1 MTTYAKF
8 LKMAA
13 LQPRLL
19 ANEDAE
25 LYVAG
30 GTNLKELRQLGL
42 KPAKERRGS
51 ICWDKNDLD
60 KYVDIAKETIWMS
73 KKE

>member
-1 MTTYAKF
+1 MTTYAKL

-30 GTNLKELRQLGL
+30 STNLNELKKFRI
-42 KPAKERRGS
+42 K
-51 ICWDKNDLD
+51 
-60 KYVDIAKETIWMS
+60 TS
-73 KKE
+73 KRAPWLHMLE

>member
-1 MTTYAKF
+1 
-8 LKMAA
+8 MAA

-30 GTNLKELRQLGL
+30 ETNLLELKKLGL

-51 ICWDKNDLD
+51 VCYDRNDLD
-60 KYVDIAKETIWMS
+60 IFIDKAKAEGWSIQN
-73 KKE
+73 

>member
-1 MTTYAKF
+1 MTFAKL

-30 GTNLKELRQLGL
+30 GTNLNELRKLGL

-51 ICWDKNDLD
+51 ICYDRNDLD
-60 KYVDIAKETIWMS
+60 QYIDIAKEKNWGD
-73 KKE
+73 E

>member
-1 MTTYAKF
+1 MTTYAKL

-19 ANEDAE
+19 ANEDVE

-30 GTNLKELRQLGL
+30 KTNLKELCNLGL
-42 KPAKERRGS
+42 KP
-51 ICWDKNDLD
+51 KNNN
-60 KYVDIAKETIWMS
+60 VAARHIGIGMISTNMPT
-73 KKE
+73 